1 MIKVGD
7 QLPVFELQNQN
18 GDIIQSE
25 KFLGKKLI
33 IFFYPKANTPT
44 CTVEACNLNDHFSA
58 LEKQGFQLVGISAD
72 PVKRQKNFHEKY
84 GFRYDILS
92 DENHEVLEKFGV
104 WQEKKNY
111 GRTYMGIVR
120 TTFVFDDK
128 GICTNVIN
136 QVKSKI
142 AAEQILEQSKL

>member
-44 CTVEACNLNDHFSA
+44 CTVEACNLNDHVSA

-128 GICTNVIN
+128 GICANVIN

-142 AAEQILEQSKL
+142 AAKQILEQSKL

>member
-44 CTVEACNLNDHFSA
+44 CTVEACNLNDHVSA

-72 PVKRQKNFHEKY
+72 TVKRQKNFHEKY